1 MQTVETTMSSPNST
15 NAVLADSKINLLIA
29 KCGTKAKVIEILQ
42 RCTTADGI
50 DKMTDDEL
58 VELWF
63 HRWVLG

>member
-1 MQTVETTMSSPNST
+1 MENLLENHEGN
-15 NAVLADSKINLLIA
+15 NANTLLADSKINLIIT
-29 KCGTKAKVIEILQ
+29 KCGSKDKVVETLQ

-63 HRWVLG
+63 HRWILG

>member
-1 MQTVETTMSSPNST
+1 MYNSSKST
-15 NAVLADSKINLLIA
+15 KGNNANTLLADSKINLLIT
-29 KCGTKAKVIEILQ
+29 KCESRDKVVETLQ